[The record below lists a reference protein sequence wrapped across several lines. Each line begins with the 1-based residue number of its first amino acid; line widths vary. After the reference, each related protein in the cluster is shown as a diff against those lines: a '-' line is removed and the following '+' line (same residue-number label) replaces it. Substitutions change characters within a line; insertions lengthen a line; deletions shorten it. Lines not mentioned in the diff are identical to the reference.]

1 MKKDKLSWKEGLRLN
16 GRAARLLW
24 KNYPQVFI
32 SDALK
37 EVFSTLIPFVN
48 IWFSARII
56 GELAGARNRET
67 LIYMILILL
76 LANLLLSV
84 LRAAF
89 VRWNETALWVAYRSK
104 ETLFDEKLLSMDF
117 ATLDDSH
124 TRDLFLKI
132 KQNES
137 WSDWGFPRMLRYA
150 GSLVK
155 AVIGICGTLALTWNL
170 FLLQVPEGAGGLSV
184 LNSPVV
190 NIVMIALM
198 FAAVILSPAI
208 SKKSMDYWTNY
219 SEEARFGNRIF
230 TFYTYYFGI
239 YERRRALDARMYRQ
253 DIICRNNM
261 EKGDMFGIKSPIAAL
276 ARGPMGMLSVAA
288 DMVSRIFTGAVY
300 LFVCIKAWA
309 GAFGVGEVTQYISAI
324 TMLYGSL
331 ALFLRTVGEM
341 QTNASFV
348 KDILN
353 FLDIPDDMYKGSLT
367 VEKRN
372 DCKYE
377 VEFCNVS
384 FRYPN
389 TEEYALKNV
398 SLRFRIGEKLAVVG
412 ENGSG
417 KTTLIKLLCRLYD
430 PTEGEIRLNGI
441 DIRKY
446 DYKEYM
452 SVFSVV
458 FQDFALFAFSLG
470 QNVAATEQY
479 DEIKVKKCL
488 KEAGLEERITC
499 MKSGLETYL
508 YKDFDEEGVEISG
521 GEAQK
526 IAIARALYKNAGFLI
541 LDEPTAALDPV
552 AEYEIYTK
560 FGKIVGGRTAIY
572 ISHRLASCRFCDEIV
587 VFDKGR
593 ICQRGNHENL
603 LADTGG
609 KYYAL
614 WNAQAQYYKS
624 PAAAML
630 NAETSGIK

>member
-1 MKKDKLSWKEGLRLN
+1 M
-16 GRAARLLW
+16 
-24 KNYPQVFI
+24 
-32 SDALK
+32 
-37 EVFSTLIPFVN
+37 
-48 IWFSARII
+48 
-56 GELAGARNRET
+56 
-67 LIYMILILL
+67 
-76 LANLLLSV
+76 
-84 LRAAF
+84 
-89 VRWNETALWVAYRSK
+89 
-104 ETLFDEKLLSMDF
+104 
-117 ATLDDSH
+117 
-124 TRDLFLKI
+124 
-132 KQNES
+132 
-137 WSDWGFPRMLRYA
+137 
-150 GSLVK
+150 
-155 AVIGICGTLALTWNL
+155 
-170 FLLQVPEGAGGLSV
+170 
-184 LNSPVV
+184 
-190 NIVMIALM
+190 
-198 FAAVILSPAI
+198 
-208 SKKSMDYWTNY
+208 
-219 SEEARFGNRIF
+219 
-230 TFYTYYFGI
+230 
-239 YERRRALDARMYRQ
+239 
-253 DIICRNNM
+253 
-261 EKGDMFGIKSPIAAL
+261 
-276 ARGPMGMLSVAA
+276 
-288 DMVSRIFTGAVY
+288 
-300 LFVCIKAWA
+300 
-309 GAFGVGEVTQYISAI
+309 
-324 TMLYGSL
+324 
-331 ALFLRTVGEM
+331 
-341 QTNASFV
+341 
-348 KDILN
+348 
-353 FLDIPDDMYKGSLT
+353 
-367 VEKRN
+367 
-372 DCKYE
+372 
-377 VEFCNVS
+377 
-384 FRYPN
+384 
-389 TEEYALKNV
+389 
-398 SLRFRIGEKLAVVG
+398 VG